1 MPRRLR
7 YAIRSLAKAP
17 AFTIAAVLTLA
28 LGIGANAAMFS
39 VLDATLLRPLPYPD
53 QNRLVH
59 VWGRFTGIG
68 LPHDLNEISPP
79 EFQDIEHRSRS
90 FAAIAAIRND
100 TYNVAVGAAPL
111 HVNGAAVS
119 LPFFDVLAI
128 EPSLG
133 RRFAL
138 VEAQPGRDSVVILSH
153 GLWQRAFG
161 GDHTVIGRTVRIDS
175 EPNTIVGVMPA
186 SFDYPT
192 GAEVWKPLAFAPA
205 DLEPNNRG
213 NHGLEVIARIKPNLT
228 LDGACAE
235 MGTVTTSIVADHPE
249 YPYQRFDFAVLL
261 TPIVDDTVGD
271 VRPVLYLLMGAV
283 GLVLLVAC
291 ANVANLQLVRASAR
305 ARDLTVRAALG
316 ASNRQLVAELLVESV
331 VVAIAGGSV
340 GLLLAFGMIRSM
352 QPLIA
357 HVLPADRIAID
368 VSVLV
373 FTALVSL
380 TTVIMFGIAP
390 AARARRVDA
399 GDALRAS
406 ARTIGTLGSGRLRA
420 VIVTAEIAAAVVIL
434 VGAGLL
440 GRSLLRLLSVDPG
453 FRPEGVLTFR
463 LSLPENTY
471 PTDESRI
478 DFFRRAL
485 DRTRHVPGV
494 QLVGAVNLLPL
505 SGGNN
510 SGTVTIDTAAVPPDR
525 TTPEADWRPVLPGF
539 FETMGVRLIA
549 GRFFTDADDA
559 HAAPVAIVDETLA
572 RNYWPGES
580 AVGKRIKTGGRL
592 STSPWR
598 TIVGVVGHVRYRTL
612 EAPSR
617 TEFYWP
623 DLQRPWP
630 GLTFVVRTP
639 MDPSALRSLIERE
652 ISTIDPDEPVYA
664 VRTMTEVMA
673 RSVARRQL
681 AVTLLTIF
689 AAIALALAIVG
700 VYGLTSY
707 AVTERTRELG
717 IRLAL
722 GAEPRAVVLSMLGG
736 SLRLTTIGLVLGLAG
751 TTILARTIE
760 SMLFNTPTRDP
771 LTIALVS
778 IVLMTT
784 ALVATYAPARRVARI
799 DPAVTLRD
807 E

>member
-1 MPRRLR
+1 MPHQLR

-17 AFTIAAVLTLA
+17 AFTLAAVLTLA

-53 QNRLVH
+53 QDRLVH

-68 LPHDLNEISPP
+68 LPHDLNEISAP
-79 EFQDIEHRSRS
+79 EFQDIENRSRS
-90 FAAIAAIRND
+90 FSSIAAIRND
-100 TYNVAVGAAPL
+100 SFNLTAGAAAL
-111 HVNGAAVS
+111 HVNGAAAS
-119 LPFFDVLAI
+119 PATFDVLGV

-133 RRFAL
+133 RRFATS
-138 VEAQPGRDSVVILSH
+138 EAQPAQDAVVLLSY

-161 GDHTVIGRTVRIDS
+161 GDRAVVGRTVRINS

-192 GAEVWKPLAFAPA
+192 GAELWKPLAFAPA

-213 NHGLEVIARIKPNLT
+213 NHALEVIARIKPALAVGSARA
-228 LDGACAE
+228 D
-235 MGTVTTSIVADHPE
+235 MGMVTSSLVADHPE
-249 YPYQRFDFAVLL
+249 YPYQRFDFAVML
-261 TPIVDDTVGD
+261 TPLVEDIVGD
-271 VRPVLYLLMGAV
+271 VSPVLYLLMGAV

-316 ASNRQLVAELLVESV
+316 ASSGRLVGELLAESA
-331 VVAIAGGSV
+331 VVAAVGGAV
-340 GLLLAFGMIRSM
+340 GVMVAFGMLRSM

-357 HVLPADRIAID
+357 RVLPADRIAID
-368 VSVLV
+368 FRVFAFTAIVSMATVLV
-373 FTALVSL
+373 FGL
-380 TTVIMFGIAP
+380 AP
-390 AARARRVDA
+390 AARARRVDG
-399 GDALRAS
+399 GDALKAS
-406 ARTIGTLGSGRLRA
+406 ARTIGTLGSRRLRA
-420 VIVTAEIAAAVVIL
+420 VIVVSEIAVALVIL

-453 FRPEGVLTFR
+453 FRPERVLTFR
-463 LSLPENTY
+463 LSLPDNAY
-471 PTDESRI
+471 PTDESHI

-485 DRTRHVPGV
+485 DRTRQIPGV
-494 QLVGAVNLLPL
+494 QSVGAVNLLPL

-510 SGTVTIDTAAVPPDR
+510 SGTVTVDTAAVPPDR

-539 FETMGVRLIA
+539 FETLGVRLIA

-572 RNYWPGES
+572 RTYWPGES
-580 AVGKRIKTGGRL
+580 AIGKRIKTGGRQ

-617 TEFYWP
+617 TEVYWP
-623 DLQRPWP
+623 VFQRPWP

-639 MDPSALRSLIERE
+639 MDPSALQPLVERE
-652 ISTIDPDEPVYA
+652 ISAIDRDEPVYF

-673 RSVARRQL
+673 RSVARRRL
-681 AVTLLTIF
+681 AVTLLTVF
-689 AAIALALAIVG
+689 ATIALVLAVVG
-700 VYGLTSY
+700 VYGLTAYSV
-707 AVTERTRELG
+707 AERTRELG

-722 GAEPRAVVLSMLGG
+722 GAEPRAVVMSVLGG
-736 SLRLTTIGLVLGLAG
+736 SIRLTVIGLVTGMVG
-751 TTILARTIE
+751 TTILARAIE
-760 SMLFNTPTRDP
+760 SMLFDTPARDP
-771 LTIALVS
+771 LTLSLVS
-778 IVLMTT
+778 IVLLGT
-784 ALVATYAPARRVARI
+784 ALAASYAPARRVARI
-799 DPAVTLRD
+799 DPAVTLRA

>member
-1 MPRRLR
+1 
-7 YAIRSLAKAP
+7 
-17 AFTIAAVLTLA
+17 VTLA

-53 QNRLVH
+53 QDQLVH

-68 LPHDLNEISPP
+68 LPHNLNEISPP
-79 EFQDIEHRSRS
+79 EFRDIEHRSRS
-90 FAAIAAIRND
+90 FSSIAAIRND
-100 TYNVAVGAAPL
+100 SYNVTSGARAL
-111 HVNGAAVS
+111 HVNGAAAS
-119 LPFFDVLAI
+119 PAIFDVLGV

-133 RRFAL
+133 RRFATA
-138 VEAQPGRDSVVILSH
+138 EAQPGRDAVVLLSY
-153 GLWQRAFG
+153 GLWQHAFG
-161 GDHTVIGRTVRIDS
+161 ADRAVVGRTVRVNG

-186 SFDYPT
+186 GFDYPT
-192 GAEVWKPLAFAPA
+192 GAELWKPLAFGPG

-213 NHGLEVIARIKPNLT
+213 NHSLEVIARIKPTLT
-228 LDGACAE
+228 VDRAGAD
-235 MGTVTTSIVADHPE
+235 MGMLTTSLVADHPE
-249 YPYQRFDFAVLL
+249 YPYRRFDFAIML
-261 TPIVDDTVGD
+261 TPLVDDIVGD

-316 ASNRQLVAELLVESV
+316 ASSGRLVGELLVESAA
-331 VVAIAGGSV
+331 VAAIGGALGV
-340 GLLLAFGMIRSM
+340 MAAFGMLRSM

-357 HVLPADRIAID
+357 RVLPADRIAID
-368 VSVLV
+368 LRVFGFAAIVSAATVVV
-373 FTALVSL
+373 FGL
-380 TTVIMFGIAP
+380 AP
-390 AARARRVDA
+390 AARARRVHG
-399 GDALRAS
+399 GDALKAS
-406 ARTIGTLGSGRLRA
+406 ARTIGTLGSRRLRTA
-420 VIVTAEIAAAVVIL
+420 IVASEIAAALVIL

-440 GRSLLRLLSVDPG
+440 GRSLLRLLSIDPG

-463 LSLPENTY
+463 ISLPDHAY
-471 PTDESRI
+471 PTDESHI

-485 DRTRHVPGV
+485 DRTRRIPGV
-494 QLVGAVNLLPL
+494 QSVGAVNLLPL

-510 SGTVTIDTAAVPPDR
+510 SGTVTIDTSAVPPDR

-572 RNYWPGES
+572 RTFWPGES
-580 AVGKRIKTGGRL
+580 AIGKRIRTGDRQ
-592 STSPWR
+592 STSPWC

-617 TEFYWP
+617 TEVYWP
-623 DLQRPWP
+623 VFQRPWP

-639 MDPSALRSLIERE
+639 MDPSALRPLVERE
-652 ISTIDPDEPVYA
+652 IIAIDRDEPVYFI
-664 VRTMTEVMA
+664 RTMTEVMA
-673 RSVARRQL
+673 RSVARRRL
-681 AVTLLTIF
+681 AVTLLTVF
-689 AAIALALAIVG
+689 ATIALVLAVVG
-700 VYGLTSY
+700 VYGLTAY
-707 AVTERTRELG
+707 AVTERSRELG

-722 GAEPRAVVLSMLGG
+722 GAEPRAVVMSVLGG
-736 SLRLTTIGLVLGLAG
+736 IVRLTAIGLAAGLAG
-751 TTILARTIE
+751 TTILARAIG
-760 SMLFNTPTRDP
+760 SMLFDTPARDP
-771 LTIALVS
+771 LTLALVS
-778 IVLMTT
+778 MVLFTT
-784 ALVATYAPARRVARI
+784 ALAASYAPARRIARI

>member
-1 MPRRLR
+1 MPHQLR
-7 YAIRSLAKAP
+7 YAIRSLAKTP
-17 AFTIAAVLTLA
+17 AFTIAAVFTLA

-68 LPHDLNEISPP
+68 LPHDLNDISPP
-79 EFQDIEHRSRS
+79 EFREIENRSHS

-100 TYNVAVGAAPL
+100 AYNVTVGAAAL
-111 HVNGAAVS
+111 HVSGAAVS
-119 LPFFDVLAI
+119 PPFFDVLAV

-133 RRFAL
+133 RRFAPA
-138 VEAQPGRDSVVILSH
+138 EAQPGRDRVVVLSH

-161 GDHTVIGRTVRIDS
+161 GDRTVIGQIVRINS

-192 GAEVWKPLAFAPA
+192 GAELWKPLAFAPA

-213 NHGLEVIARIKPNLT
+213 NHGLEVIARIKPILT
-228 LDGACAE
+228 IDGARVD
-235 MGTVTTSIVADHPE
+235 MGMLTASMVGDHPE
-249 YPYQRFDFAVLL
+249 YPYRTFDFAVLL
-261 TPIVDDTVGD
+261 TPIVEDIVGD

-305 ARDLTVRAALG
+305 TRDRTVRAALG
-316 ASNRQLVAELLVESV
+316 ASGWQLVAELLVESV
-331 VVAIAGGSV
+331 VVAVGGGV
-340 GLLLAFGMIRSM
+340 GGLMLAFGMIRSM

-357 HVLPADRIAID
+357 HVLPADRVAID
-368 VSVLV
+368 LSVLA
-373 FTALVSL
+373 FTALVSVATIIL
-380 TTVIMFGIAP
+380 FGVAP
-390 AARARRVDA
+390 AGHAHRVDA
-399 GDALRAS
+399 GDALKAS
-406 ARTIGTLGSGRLRA
+406 ARTIGTLGSRRLRA
-420 VIVTAEIAAAVVIL
+420 VIVASEVAVAVMIL

-471 PTDESRI
+471 STDEARI

-485 DRTRHVPGV
+485 DRTRRVPGA
-494 QLVGAVNLLPL
+494 QSVGAVNVLPL
-505 SGGNN
+505 SGSSN
-510 SGTVTIDTAAVPPDR
+510 SGTVTIDTVAVPLER

-572 RNYWPGES
+572 RSYWPGES
-580 AVGKRIKTGGRL
+580 AIGKRVKTGGRQ

-617 TEFYWP
+617 TELYWP
-623 DLQRPWP
+623 AFQRPWP

-639 MDPSALRSLIERE
+639 MDPSALRSLVERE
-652 ISTIDPDEPVYA
+652 ISAIDPDEPVYA

-673 RSVARRQL
+673 GSVARRQL
-681 AVTLLTIF
+681 AVTLLTVF
-689 AAIALALAIVG
+689 ATITLLLAIVG

-722 GAEPRAVVLSMLGG
+722 GAEPRAVVMSVLGA
-736 SLRLTTIGLVLGLAG
+736 SVRLTVIGLVLGLVG
-751 TTILARTIE
+751 TLILTRTIE
-760 SMLFNTPTRDP
+760 SMLFKTPARDP
-771 LTIALVS
+771 VTLALVS
-778 IVLMTT
+778 VALFAT
-784 ALVATYAPARRVARI
+784 ALVASYAPARRVAQI